1 MEQKNKITHFSQLI
15 VWQKAHELVLLIYD
29 QSDHFPSDERFSLV
43 TQMRRCVVSI
53 TSNIAEGFGRRTLND
68 KRHFYDM
75 AVGSIFELQNQLY
88 IVRDRKYISTDSFDK
103 ATKLSVD
110 VLMMTNALI
119 SSLSRFPS

>member
-1 MEQKNKITHFSQLI
+1 MEQKKISHFTDLN

-29 QSDHFPSDERFSLV
+29 LTDHFSQDERFGLTS
-43 TQMRRCVVSI
+43 QMRRSAVSI
-53 TSNIAEGFGRRTLND
+53 TSNIAEGFGRRTFSD

-88 IVRDRKYISTDSFDK
+88 IVRDRKYVSSNSFDL
-103 ATKLSVD
+103 ATKFSTD

-119 SSLSRFPS
+119 SSLSRL

>member
-1 MEQKNKITHFSQLI
+1 METKKKITHFTDLY
-15 VWQKAHELVLLIYD
+15 VWQKGHGLVLLIYD
-29 QSDHFPSDERFSLV
+29 LSDRFPSDERFGLV
-43 TQMRRCVVSI
+43 NQMRRCVVSI

-88 IVRDRKYISTDSFDK
+88 IVRDRKFISLEDFGQ
-103 ATKLSVD
+103 ATKLSTD

-119 SSLSRFPS
+119 ASLFHPQP